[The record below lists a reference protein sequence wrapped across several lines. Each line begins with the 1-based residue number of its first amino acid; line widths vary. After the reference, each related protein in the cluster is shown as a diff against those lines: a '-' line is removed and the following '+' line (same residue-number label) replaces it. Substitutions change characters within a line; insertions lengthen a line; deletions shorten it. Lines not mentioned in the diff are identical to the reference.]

1 MSSVVREASISTS
14 PLSVDRLLRVVS
26 EPQVGGIG
34 LFVGVVRD
42 RDEGADVTSLDYT
55 GHPSAAA
62 VLRRCA
68 DQVAARHDIVCLAVA
83 HRVGH
88 LVVGDLAVV
97 VATGAVHRAEAL
109 AACAELIETLK
120 TEVPIWKEQ
129 HFESGTT
136 SWVGLSDHSGSEAAK
151 PSEAKSGADS
161 RGADSR
167 DADSTGQR

>member
-14 PLSVDRLLRVVS
+14 PLSVDRLLTVVS

-34 LFVGVVRD
+34 VFVGIVRD

-55 GHPSAAA
+55 GHPSAEA

-68 DQVAARHDIVCLAVA
+68 DDVAARHEIISLAVA

-120 TEVPIWKEQ
+120 AQVPIWKEQ
-129 HFESGTT
+129 YFESGTT
-136 SWVGLSDHSGSEAAK
+136 SWVGLSDSGLSDSGLSDSERA
-151 PSEAKSGADS
+151 EE
-161 RGADSR
+161 R
-167 DADSTGQR
+167 